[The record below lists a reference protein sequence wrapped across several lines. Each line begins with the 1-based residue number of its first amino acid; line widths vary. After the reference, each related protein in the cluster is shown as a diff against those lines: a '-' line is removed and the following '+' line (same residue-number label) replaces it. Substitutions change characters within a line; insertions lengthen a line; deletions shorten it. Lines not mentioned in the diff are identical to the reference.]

1 MSNIKNKLENIKKE
15 LHYSIDLKNRI
26 LDVKGN
32 KVAYLYLESV
42 SSSDSI
48 SANIIKC
55 LTFEINQNKNK
66 LFETF
71 YNNIKNTITSPNML
85 IIKDETE
92 ITYLLSCGFT
102 IIILDEC
109 DKIIALETRRDLS
122 RGITE
127 STSESIIRGPKDSF
141 TETHSTN
148 LGLIRKRIK
157 DKNLVMEDVFI
168 GKRTTTKVTITYI
181 HDITN
186 LSNVEKIKNKLKK
199 LNIDAIIETGN
210 LREYLIDKQNSV
222 FPKMIS
228 TERPDLAC
236 TSLLNGKICILVEN
250 TPYILII
257 PGLFID
263 FFKNPE
269 DYYQKPVN
277 ASITRLLR
285 ITSFIL
291 TLIVPAIYICLTTF
305 HINILPEKLLNSL
318 YYQRLYVPFPTF
330 FEIIL
335 LLIIFEILR
344 ECDIRTPSK
353 MGASMSIVGGL
364 VLGDAAVSANIV
376 SQVSVIIVA
385 LTTISGLLFSDIDM
399 INAIRLWRFI
409 FIIFS
414 VSFGL
419 IGLLVCLIIFISKL
433 SDLKVMGVDYLSPIS
448 PLNLT
453 GLKDSFIRTSKKY
466 DNKRPNY
473 LSNNINKEGRIND

>member
-1 MSNIKNKLENIKKE
+1 MNINTIVNNIKKD
-15 LHYSIDLKNRI
+15 LHNSIDLKYRFLN
-26 LDVKGN
+26 VKNN

-48 SANIIKC
+48 SNNIIKC
-55 LTFEINQNKNK
+55 LTFEINQNKSK
-66 LFETF
+66 IFETF
-71 YNNIKNTITSPNML
+71 YNNIKNTITSSNML
-85 IIKDETE
+85 VVKDYEE
-92 ITYLLSCGFT
+92 ILYLLSCGFT
-102 IIILDEC
+102 IILMQNSN
-109 DKIIALETRRDLS
+109 KAVALETRRDLS
-122 RGITE
+122 RGVTE
-127 STSESIIRGPKDSF
+127 SSSEAIIRGPKDSF
-141 TETHSTN
+141 TETHATN

-168 GKRTTTKVTITYI
+168 GKRTKTKITITYI
-181 HDITN
+181 YDLTN
-186 LSNVEKIKNKLKK
+186 LNNIKKIKNKLNK
-199 LNIDAIIETGN
+199 LNIDSVLDTGHI
-210 LREYLIDKQNSV
+210 REYLIEKQNTV

-269 DYYQKPVN
+269 DYYQKPLN

-285 ITSFIL
+285 ITAFIL
-291 TLIVPAIYICLTTF
+291 TILVPALYISLTTF
-305 HINILPEKLLNSL
+305 QINMLPEKLLNSL
-318 YYQRLYVPFPTF
+318 YFQRLNVPFPTF
-330 FEIIL
+330 FEIII

-364 VLGDAAVSANIV
+364 VLGDAAVSANLV
-376 SQVSVIIVA
+376 SQASVIIVA

-409 FIIFS
+409 FILFS
-414 VSFGL
+414 ASFGL
-419 IGLLVCLIIFISKL
+419 IGFLICLIILIIKL
-433 SDLKVMGVDYLSPIS
+433 SDLKVMDIDYLSPIS
-448 PLNLT
+448 PPNII
-453 GLKDSFIRTSKKY
+453 GLKDSFIRLSKKY
-466 DNKRPNY
+466 DDQRPNY
-473 LSNNINKEGRIND
+473 LSNNINKEGDNNV